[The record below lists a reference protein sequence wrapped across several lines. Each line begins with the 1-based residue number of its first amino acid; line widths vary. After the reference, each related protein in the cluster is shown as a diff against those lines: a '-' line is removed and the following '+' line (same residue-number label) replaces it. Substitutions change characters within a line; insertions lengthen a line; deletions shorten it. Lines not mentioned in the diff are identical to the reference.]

1 MGGGGGGGMLQRRV
15 EELEASVKKLDEEK
29 ATLKQDNA
37 SLVSFCSKS
46 FESQY
51 VDYAALSA
59 TIGPI
64 KLSNWIYT

>member
-1 MGGGGGGGMLQRRV
+1 MLQRRV

-51 VDYAALSA
+51 VDYTACFSLISHYW
-59 TIGPI
+59 
-64 KLSNWIYT
+64 SNKAF